1 MNASFTY
8 SQAFEA
14 DEYESVIYIH
24 ASSRGISNMNASF
37 TCVYVKNS
45 RDISNMTYHVIFDMS
60 RLYVIFDMSRLIFD
74 ICHI

>member
-1 MNASFTY
+1 MNTSFTY

-37 TCVYVKNS
+37 TYMQRVETDQCEGV
-45 RDISNMTYHVIFDMS
+45 
-60 RLYVIFDMSRLIFD
+60 
-74 ICHI
+74 